1 MISEMLILV
10 FKATESQFICL
21 ETDRFYEL
29 HLVPKRACKICDFRF
44 HVRKYLGTGATSLFG
59 VDFKGFYNTI

>member
-10 FKATESQFICL
+10 FKATKSQFICL

-29 HLVPKRACKICDFRF
+29 HLVPKRACKIVIFD
-44 HVRKYLGTGATSLFG
+44 SL
-59 VDFKGFYNTI
+59 